1 MQEFRLKVNE
11 FDSLLTEQTGLKYEL
26 KQSGKHN
33 ADVDFVSKTNEG
45 IDVLLKIA
53 KTNFLEDNAPV
64 KWKYC
69 ADPSSDYW
77 VTRNSNDLVSLTQDF
92 HTILK
97 QKMFDPSYLASLK
110 KEDK

>member
-1 MQEFRLKVNE
+1 MQDFRLKVNQ
-11 FDSLLTEQTGLKYEL
+11 FDSLLTEKTGLNYKL
-26 KQSGKHN
+26 SLSGKH
-33 ADVDFVSKTNEG
+33 DSEVDFVAKTNEG

-69 ADPSSDYW
+69 ADPTSDYW
-77 VTRNSNDLVSLTQDF
+77 VTRNSNDLVSLTTDF

-97 QKMFDPSYLASLK
+97 NKMFDATYLATLK
-110 KEDK
+110 K